1 MKPTIILVHGAFAES
16 SSWDGTRATRWKSPE
31 ARTRSR
37 SRTPPAVAH
46 EVMEAAA
53 VHAAA

>member
-31 ARTRSR
+31 ARRRSR
-37 SRTPPAVAH
+37 SRTPAAVAH